1 MSATPIPRT
10 LALTIYGDLDL
21 SVLDELPPGRKRA
34 KTVLINKY
42 NREKMYEDVQRF
54 LNNKKQ
60 VYIIAPRIYDEEMAE
75 ENLVTTSKKTSVEF
89 EYKRIKDKFKKYN
102 MEILHG
108 KQNKKEQQNTI
119 AKFYNKEIDI
129 LISTSVVEVGISV
142 PNATCMIIENSEHFG
157 LAQLHQLRGRVERSS
172 DESICFLATDTESEN
187 SLKRLEALVKTN
199 NGFELAEVDL
209 SERGAGSLIG
219 QRQSGLT
226 DIGMEA
232 IKNRKLVE
240 IAKEEAKNL
249 LEIDPHLEK
258 SENRNLKEKIESFS
272 FHEE

>member
-34 KTVLINKY
+34 TTILVNKFD
-42 NREKMYEDVQRF
+42 REKMYSEVEGF
-54 LNNKKQ
+54 LKNKKQ
-60 VYIIAPRIYDEEMAE
+60 VYIICPRIYDDEEE
-75 ENLVTTSKKTSVEF
+75 VQKKTSVEF
-89 EYKRIKDKFKKYN
+89 EYKRISDKFPKYKI
-102 MEILHG
+102 EILHG

-119 AKFYNKEIDI
+119 AKFYAKEIDI

-172 DESICFLATDTESEN
+172 DISKCFLATDSESET

-209 SERGAGSLIG
+209 AERGAGSLIG

-232 IKNRKLVE
+232 IRNRKLVE
-240 IAKEEAKNL
+240 IAKAEAKNL
-249 LEIDPHLEK
+249 LENDPLLENVNHK
-258 SENRNLKEKIESFS
+258 NLKEKIESFS